1 MNAGTAHTDVNELVH
16 AWADSY
22 NEQDFDRFGALFTD
36 DVAYTCGA
44 FGLAF
49 TGRDAFV
56 GHIREYA
63 GAVPD
68 RKLTLKRVIAE
79 GDAVAIETDFAG
91 TSSGTHPALPP
102 ASRSPSAS
110 APSCTCAPDGS
121 PRRPTTSADSN
132 LSRTDSGSGNTGT
145 AGGTEMDLVGH
156 SPSVF

>member
-1 MNAGTAHTDVNELVH
+1 MNTSTAHTDINELVH

-22 NEQDFDRFGALFTD
+22 NEQDFDRFGTLFTD

-102 ASRSPSAS
+102 AGQPVTVSFCTILHLHAGRIAS
-110 APSCTCAPDGS
+110 Q
-121 PRRPTTSADSN
+121 
-132 LSRTDSGSGNTGT
+132 TDYL
-145 AGGTEMDLVGH
+145 GGQ
-156 SPSVF
+156 